1 MANSWFGASV
11 KRKEDPA
18 FLTGKGQYVD
28 DIVVPGMLFAA
39 MVRSPF
45 AHAMINSIDKSA
57 AQSAPGVHAVF
68 CFEDLPEP
76 LQQAIP
82 LLVPNPAIKELHMP
96 YVLAKDEVCYAGE
109 PVAIVVAESRYL
121 AEDAAL
127 LVEVDYS
134 PLPAISDCRR
144 ALEPGCPPVHGRS
157 PSNVVA
163 DFPISVGNVE
173 AAFAAAPHV
182 FKETL
187 YQHRGGPFFM
197 ECRGFLVIPDPV
209 SDLLTIYVSSQGSH
223 RQKRII
229 LEMLGLDDNLVRVI
243 TPDVGGGFGPKGA
256 FYPEYGAAI
265 AVAQRLRRPVKWI
278 EDRRENFLTT
288 HQERDQF
295 WDVEIAV
302 DDNAKILGVRG
313 RLLHEAGAFIPWG
326 VVLPWISATTV
337 PGPYIV
343 PNYQMQVVVA
353 LTNKISTTPVRGA
366 GRPQAVFVMERLMDR
381 VARELK
387 LDRAEV
393 RRRNFIQPSQMPYPV
408 GILFRDGRMVT
419 YDSGDYPSCQAEALR
434 LVDYDG
440 FRARQEAARREGRYI
455 GLGISNAVEGTGLGP
470 YESATIRVASNGR
483 ITLYTGATPQGQ
495 SHKTTLAQI
504 AADQLGASP
513 DDINVV
519 TADTGTIGLG
529 MGTFAARTAVNAGSS
544 VHLAGID
551 LCGQLKA
558 VAADML
564 DVTVDEID
572 LKDGWANVRG
582 MQGVRKSFK
591 ELAIMSIGMPGS
603 SIAGGRTPGLEAT
616 KYFTPAQSVY
626 SNGTH
631 IAEVE
636 VDIATGNTTVLN
648 YMIVHDC
655 GRVIN
660 PMVVEGQVVGGVVH
674 GIGNAF
680 FERMIYDDNAQPLS
694 TNFGEYLLPTANE
707 TPKIEVH
714 HQETPSPFNPLGM
727 KGAGEGGTIASIAA
741 LIGATEDALSIF
753 GVTLNEAP
761 VSPQRI
767 VELLGDH
774 AFGESR

>member
-18 FLTGKGQYVD
+18 FLMGKGQYVD

-45 AHAMINSIDKSA
+45 AHAMIDSIDKTA
-57 AQSAPGVHAVF
+57 ALSAPGVHAVF
-68 CFEDLPEP
+68 CFDDLPEQ

-96 YVLAKDEVCYAGE
+96 FVLAKDEVCYVGE
-109 PVAIVVAESRYL
+109 PIAIVVAESRYL

-127 LVEVDYS
+127 LVEVDYR
-134 PLPAISDCRR
+134 PLQALADCRR
-144 ALEPGCPPVHGRS
+144 ALEPGCPRVHERS
-157 PSNVVA
+157 SSNIVA
-163 DFPISVGNVE
+163 DFPISVGNAE
-173 AAFAAAPHV
+173 AAFATAPHV

-197 ECRGFLVIPDPV
+197 ECRGVLVIPDPV

-229 LEMLGLDDNLVRVI
+229 LEMLGLDDNKVRVI

-278 EDRRENFLTT
+278 EDRRENFLAT
-288 HQERDQF
+288 HQERDQY
-295 WDVEIAV
+295 WEVEIAV
-302 DDNAKILGVRG
+302 DNDAKILGVRG
-313 RLLHEAGAFIPWG
+313 RLLHEAGAYIPWG

-337 PGPYIV
+337 PGPYVI

-381 VARELK
+381 VARELG

-434 LVDYDG
+434 LADYAG
-440 FRARQEAARREGRYI
+440 FRARQEKALREGRYI

-470 YESATIRVASNGR
+470 YESATIRVATNGR
-483 ITLYTGATPQGQ
+483 ISLYTGATPQGQ

-504 AADQLGASP
+504 AADQLGVTP
-513 DDINVV
+513 EDINVV
-519 TADTGTIGLG
+519 TADTGTIALG
-529 MGTFAARTAVNAGSS
+529 VGSFAARTAVNAGSS

-551 LCGQLKA
+551 VCGQLKA
-558 VAADML
+558 LAADML
-564 DVTVDEID
+564 NVTTEEIE

-616 KYFTPAQSVY
+616 KYFTPEQSVY

-636 VDIATGNTTVLN
+636 VDIATGNTTVLT

-680 FERMIYDDNAQPLS
+680 YERMIYDDNAQPLS

-741 LIGATEDALSIF
+741 LIGATEDALAPF

-774 AFGESR
+774 ALGESR